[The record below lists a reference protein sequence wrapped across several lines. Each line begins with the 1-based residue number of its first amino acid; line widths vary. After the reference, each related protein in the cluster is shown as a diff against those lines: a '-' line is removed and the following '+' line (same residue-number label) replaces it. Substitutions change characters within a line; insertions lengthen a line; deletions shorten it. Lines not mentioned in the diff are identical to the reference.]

1 MECIGSGK
9 IDPSNRCCSLLCLVD
24 THPHTMNSNTQK
36 IKTHYGVTWIY
47 FRQVQKADKRQ
58 PELLTL
64 EEWKAV
70 PDEQR
75 HLGRYDEDKNVV
87 LMTTKEFPV
96 VAIHAGGPALFRR
109 QKAGMAV
116 LPAIPE

>member
-1 MECIGSGK
+1 M
-9 IDPSNRCCSLLCLVD
+9 DPNL
-24 THPHTMNSNTQK
+24 QK
-36 IKTHYGVTWIY
+36 IRTHYGVTHTY
-47 FRQVQKADKRQ
+47 SQRVQRVDKRQ

-64 EEWKAV
+64 KEWEAV
-70 PDEQR
+70 PNEQR
-75 HLGRYDEDKNVV
+75 HFGRYDEDKNVV

-109 QKAGMAV
+109 QKPGMAV